1 MKLLKYRF
9 ELLRPG
15 ISGFVA
21 QGNSRREFNESQ
33 LAEHILKAYMDEAE
47 TFKRR

>member
-1 MKLLKYRF
+1 MKLLRYRF

-21 QGNSRREFNESQ
+21 EGSSRREFNENQ
-33 LAEHILKAYMDEAE
+33 LAEHILKSYMDVADN
-47 TFKRR
+47 FKRR

>member
-15 ISGFVA
+15 VSGFVG
-21 QGNSRREFNESQ
+21 QGSSRREFNERD
-33 LAEHILKAYMDEAE
+33 LADYILKKYMDEAE
-47 TFKRR
+47 KFKRR